1 MPENTLFSYKTG
13 LSLEALFEADE
24 PAWSRHEKTN
34 IDRDWMGR
42 SMLREKGIG
51 WKNLTQVMSLW
62 TEDWLVFRFDCWYDA
77 LNIDMGAAA
86 VRTRRGLWERDVVEI
101 FLRPEACEDYFEIE
115 ISPLGQWLDAHIL
128 SPRIDVDFH
137 WDSGLRLD
145 VTVDRDTKIWRV
157 FAALPF
163 TPMVSGREGADQ
175 PVAGEVWRMN
185 LCRVAGEE
193 PAREYLTWRPTFTR
207 RPDFH
212 VPSSFGNLFF
222 LAE

>member
-1 MPENTLFSYKTG
+1 MPENTLFSYKTNQG
-13 LSLEALFEADE
+13 LDFLFKADE
-24 PAWSRHEKTN
+24 SVWAERERTN

-51 WKNLTQVMSLW
+51 WKNLTQVVSLW
-62 TEDWLVFRFDCWYDA
+62 TDEWLLFRFDCWYDV
-77 LNIDMGAAA
+77 LNIDSSLASA
-86 VRTRRGLWERDVVEI
+86 RTRRGLWERDVVEI

-128 SPRIDVDFH
+128 SPRVDVDYH
-137 WDSGLRLD
+137 WDSGLRLN
-145 VTVDRDTKIWRV
+145 VTVDSATKIWRV
-157 FAALPF
+157 FAAIPF
-163 TPMVSGREGADQ
+163 APLVRGREGAGH

-193 PAREYLTWRPTFTR
+193 PAREYLAWRPTLTP

-212 VPSSFGNLFF
+212 VPASFGNLFF
-222 LAE
+222 LEE